1 MAELKVRGLSAQN
14 LAGIDAANNR
24 AHSSREVYLR
34 EYIHHDATDHL
45 LRGDVLDL
53 RELTKRTAIII
64 EQNTKTYLEFVGT
77 VRELGLSNEN

>member
-1 MAELKVRGLSAQN
+1 
-14 LAGIDAANNR
+14 
-24 AHSSREVYLR
+24 
-34 EYIHHDATDHL
+34 
-45 LRGDVLDL
+45 VLDL